1 MNLNEKPETKP
12 ENEAIEETVNTP
24 DEDQSEYNILKFEDE
39 KIDKNKYKI
48 KHAMKHTVG
57 TDLLIKTETI
67 PVPINSTRTQLSLEA
82 DSNNKTRSETWLI
95 PVHKK
100 VVVAKIPY
108 FGSIFRNDWRDGEN
122 LIGSTEY
129 VVAPEH
135 ISAKI
140 VFAYVATKYYSIE
153 NPEADL
159 QDILWNE
166 ENWPNQEHLD
176 TITELESPQF
186 VEFCDVENVLEFID
200 LAVFWSDETMQTKLF
215 EYVDDLLDDVLDSVE
230 RLRLISRMF
239 QYQRY

>member
-1 MNLNEKPETKP
+1 MYCVVPIRAL
-12 ENEAIEETVNTP
+12 
-24 DEDQSEYNILKFEDE
+24 
-39 KIDKNKYKI
+39 
-48 KHAMKHTVG
+48 KHTIG
-57 TDLLIKTETI
+57 TDLVIKTETI

-108 FGSIFRNDWRDGEN
+108 FGSIFRNNWRDGEN

-129 VVAPEH
+129 VLAPDH

-159 QDILWNE
+159 ENILWNE
-166 ENWPNQEHLD
+166 ENWDHQEHLD
-176 TITELESPQF
+176 TISELKSPQF
-186 VEFCDVENVLEFID
+186 VDFLDVDDILEFID

-215 EYVDDLLDDVLDSVE
+215 KYVDGLFAYNMLDSCCDVFDSDE
-230 RLRLISRMF
+230 RLRWISIIYDHPTLHHILKPLVMKHCEKLESATKSF
-239 QYQRY
+239 ENLVIVE